1 MYKQLIRNNRK
12 MTKKLTRNLV
22 LKLALLG
29 DPAVGKTSLITQ
41 YIQHRFK
48 ENYQPTLGVNILTK
62 DIFLED
68 INANVRLVLWDI
80 AGQDKYDLSR
90 RMFFQGCMG
99 ALFIYDITRQSTLNN
114 IETKWFKDFKEFTD
128 KDPAYVLIGNKVD
141 LENSKVISTE
151 TGKEVAGK
159 INAVDFIETSA
170 KNGDNV
176 ENAFKK
182 LVTQVLINS
191 HVIDNPKN

>member
-1 MYKQLIRNNRK
+1 
-12 MTKKLTRNLV
+12 
-22 LKLALLG
+22 
-29 DPAVGKTSLITQ
+29 
-41 YIQHRFK
+41 
-48 ENYQPTLGVNILTK
+48 
-62 DIFLED
+62 
-68 INANVRLVLWDI
+68 
-80 AGQDKYDLSR
+80 
-90 RMFFQGCMG
+90 
-99 ALFIYDITRQSTLNN
+99 
-114 IETKWFKDFKEFTD
+114 
-128 KDPAYVLIGNKVD
+128 VD
-141 LENSKVISTE
+141 LENSKVVSTE

>member
-1 MYKQLIRNNRK
+1 MSEKQLI
-12 MTKKLTRNLV
+12 

-29 DPAVGKTSLITQ
+29 DPAVGKSSLINQ

-62 DIFLED
+62 DINIDEFDAD
-68 INANVRLVLWDI
+68 IRLVLWDI

-99 ALFIYDITRQSTLNN
+99 ALFLYDVTRQSTLKN

-128 KDPAYVLIGNKVD
+128 KNPAYVLIGNKVD
-141 LENSKVISTE
+141 LENLKEVSLE
-151 TGKEVAGK
+151 MGKEVAGK
-159 INAVDFIETSA
+159 INAIDFLETSA
-170 KNGDNV
+170 KYGDNV

-182 LVTQVLINS
+182 LVKQVLINS
-191 HVIDNPKN
+191 NLIDNPIK

>member
-1 MYKQLIRNNRK
+1 
-12 MTKKLTRNLV
+12 MTKNSTRNIV

-29 DPAVGKTSLITQ
+29 DPAVGKTSLINQ

-62 DIFLED
+62 DITLDEID
-68 INANVRLVLWDI
+68 ALIRLVLWDI
-80 AGQDKYDLSR
+80 AGQDKYDISR

-99 ALFIYDITRQSTLNN
+99 ALFIYDLTRESTLKN
-114 IETKWFKDFKEFTD
+114 IEIKWLKDFKEFTE
-128 KDPAYVLIGNKVD
+128 KNPAYVLIGNKKD
-141 LENSKVISTE
+141 LGLSKVVSTE
-151 TGKEVAGK
+151 KARELAGK
-159 INAVDFIETSA
+159 IGAIDFIETSA

-182 LVTQVLINS
+182 LVIQVLINN
-191 HVIDNPKN
+191 HVINGPMK

>member
-1 MYKQLIRNNRK
+1 
-12 MTKKLTRNLV
+12 MTKKSTRNLV

-29 DPAVGKTSLITQ
+29 DPAVGKTSLINQ

-48 ENYQPTLGVNILTK
+48 ENYSPTLGVNILTK
-62 DIFLED
+62 DIILDD

-99 ALFIYDITRQSTLNN
+99 ALFVYDITRQSTLNN
-114 IETKWFKDFKEFTD
+114 IENKWLVDFNEFTE
-128 KDPAYVLIGNKVD
+128 KNPVYVLIGNKLD
-141 LENSKVISTE
+141 LENSKVITTE
-151 TGKEVAGK
+151 MGKELAGK

-170 KNGDNV
+170 KYGDNV

-182 LVTQVLINS
+182 LVRQVLINS
-191 HVIDNPKN
+191 HVIENPIK